1 MLACQNF
8 FYGFTNLFVRGNMH
22 YYYYVDFSWVPFRNS
37 TKRFILHF
45 LIFQGSLRKEVL
57 KVKKHSLS
65 PPPNLKMWDC
75 GMYRCGKTKAKIQ
88 AFSTKLTASLPDKCV
103 AWKLKGFVQTIVD
116 KIPTPTRHRR
126 QWLLILASPNLR
138 PPSAGALIGQSTRA
152 LSIGCVPTGSRFGLS
167 I

>member
-1 MLACQNF
+1 MALNFNVNYKLLSLQRFKHWRSNLSPSHCNPGGNTLCYVSLPNF

-116 KIPTPTRHRR
+116 KIPTPKRHRR
-126 QWLLILASPNLR
+126 Q
-138 PPSAGALIGQSTRA
+138 
-152 LSIGCVPTGSRFGLS
+152 
-167 I
+167 